1 MDASVLVYFSL
12 NSNNGQLSLISAFN
26 REELETYTFTI
37 VASDGETPP
46 RQGYSSVQI
55 TISDTND
62 NTPMFLLNEYSV
74 TISESTAIN
83 TVIVT
88 VEARDADATVA
99 FNNIQYILVTTTSF
113 FNIDSTTG
121 EVTLVG

>member
-12 NSNNGQLSLISAFN
+12 NSSNGQLSLISAFN